1 MKNKTFPVFLA
12 FLCMG
17 FGDAVGPFVS
27 LAKDEFELSNFVS
40 GFIAFAGFIM
50 FGILSIPMGI
60 FQDKKGKKYVL
71 MIGLI
76 IALLGLSIPVIS
88 RLASFEVFLLTVLLL
103 GAGAAT
109 LQVAGNPIMRDV
121 SPEGKYS
128 RNLTLGQFIKAIGS
142 LSGPLLPVAAV
153 LWLRKDWQIIFPV
166 YVAILIITII
176 IVSLTNIKEK
186 KTQDTVAATFKSCF
200 SLLSNR
206 YVVMMVLAIFLYV
219 GSEVCMSSYLPEYL
233 KSQFGLGMEEI
244 VSRMGL
250 NIETL
255 KLAGINTSTLG
266 VLGTGFF
273 FVGLLAGRFSGSL
286 ILNWLPPKSFL
297 VITTLLSVAGLAGL
311 FVMSSEAPAF
321 ICIIVTGFGFGNIFP
336 LIFSITV
343 DQMPHRI
350 NELSG
355 LMITAIAGGA
365 LLPLLFGAVADK
377 YTVVTGFLVPIACLL
392 YITFVSVSGIIK
404 YKSKA

>member
-1 MKNKTFPVFLA
+1 MKYKTYPVFLA

-27 LAKDEFELSNFVS
+27 LAKDKFELSNFLS

-60 FQDKKGKKYVL
+60 YQDKKGKKYVL
-71 MIGLI
+71 MLGLF
-76 IALLGLSIPVIS
+76 IALLGLSIPVIGDLS
-88 RLASFEVFLLTVLLL
+88 SFNVFLLTVLLL

-121 SPEGKYS
+121 SAQGKYS
-128 RNLTLGQFIKAIGS
+128 RNLTLAQFIKAIGS
-142 LSGPLLPVAAV
+142 LSGPLLPVAAI
-153 LWLRKDWQIIFPV
+153 LWLKKDWQIIFPV
-166 YVAILIITII
+166 YVSILIIAMII
-176 IVSLTNIKEK
+176 MGLTKIEEK
-186 KTQDTVAATFKSCF
+186 RAKDTVAATFKSCF

-206 YVVMMVLAIFLYV
+206 YVLMMVVAIFLYV
-219 GSEVCMSSYLPEYL
+219 GSEICMSSYLPEYL
-233 KSQFGLGMEEI
+233 KLQFGLGMEEI
-244 VSRMGL
+244 VSKMGL
-250 NIETL
+250 NVETL
-255 KLAGINTSTLG
+255 KLAGISTSTLG

-286 ILNWLPPKSFL
+286 ILNWVSAKLFL
-297 VITTLLSVAGLAGL
+297 IITSLISVAGLAGL
-311 FVMSSEAPAF
+311 FVINSEAAVF
-321 ICIIVTGFGFGNIFP
+321 IFIIITGFGFGNVFP

-343 DQMPHRI
+343 DEMPHRT

-377 YTVVTGFLVPIACLL
+377 FSVLAGFLVPVACLL
-392 YITFVSVSGIIK
+392 FITFVSVTNIMR

>member
-1 MKNKTFPVFLA
+1 MKNKTIPVLLA

-27 LAKDEFELSNFVS
+27 LAKDTFELSNFVS

-60 FQDKKGKKYVL
+60 YQDRKGKKFVL
-71 MIGLI
+71 MLGLFV
-76 IALLGLSIPVIS
+76 ALAGLSIPIVGKLS
-88 RLASFEVFLLTVLLL
+88 SFNIFLITVLLL

-109 LQVAGNPIMRDV
+109 LQVAGNPIMRNV

-153 LWLRKDWQIIFPV
+153 LWFKSDWQIIFPV
-166 YVAILIITII
+166 YVVALVITIAILGSTRIR
-176 IVSLTNIKEK
+176 EK
-186 KTQDTVAATFKSCF
+186 RARDSAPATFKSCF

-206 YVVMMVLAIFLYV
+206 YVVMMVIAIFLYV
-219 GSEVCMSSYLPEYL
+219 GSEICMSSYLPEYL
-233 KSQFGLGMEEI
+233 KSQFGLGIEEI
-244 VSRMGL
+244 LTKIGL
-250 NIETL
+250 DIETL
-255 KLAGINTSTLG
+255 KMAGINTNTLG

-273 FVGLLAGRFSGSL
+273 FIGLLAGRFSGSL
-286 ILNWLPPKSFL
+286 ILNWLPAKLFL
-297 VITTLLSVAGLAGL
+297 IITSLLSVIGLLGL
-311 FVMSSEAPAF
+311 FVINTQVVAF
-321 ICIIVTGFGFGNIFP
+321 ICIIIIGFGFGNVFP

-343 DQMPHRI
+343 DHMPQRA

-365 LLPLLFGAVADK
+365 LIPLLFGAVADK
-377 YTVVTGFLVPIACLL
+377 FSVLTGFLVPVVCLL
-392 YITFVSVSGIIK
+392 YITFVSIANAGK
-404 YKSKA
+404 H

>member
-1 MKNKTFPVFLA
+1 MKNKTFPVLLA

-17 FGDAVGPFVS
+17 FGDAIGPFVS
-27 LAKDEFELSNFVS
+27 LAKDTFELSNFVS

-60 FQDKKGKKYVL
+60 YQDKKGKKFVL
-71 MIGLI
+71 MLGLFV
-76 IALLGLSIPVIS
+76 ALAGLSIPIIGELS
-88 RLASFEVFLLTVLLL
+88 SFNIFLITVLLL

-121 SPEGKYS
+121 SPAGKYS

-153 LWLRKDWQIIFPV
+153 LWFKKDWQIIFPV
-166 YVAILIITII
+166 YVSVLAITVAILGFTKIR
-176 IVSLTNIKEK
+176 EK
-186 KTQDTVAATFKSCF
+186 RIRDSVPATFKSCI
-200 SLLSNR
+200 SLLSSR
-206 YVVMMVLAIFLYV
+206 YVFMMVLAIFLYV
-219 GSEVCMSSYLPEYL
+219 GSEISMSSYLPEYL
-233 KSQFGLGMEEI
+233 KSQFGLGIEEI
-244 VSRMGL
+244 LTKIGF

-255 KLAGINTSTLG
+255 KLAGINMNTLG

-273 FVGLLAGRFSGSL
+273 FIGLLAGRFSGSV
-286 ILNWLPPKSFL
+286 ILNWLSAKLFLIITSF
-297 VITTLLSVAGLAGL
+297 LSVAGLLGL
-311 FVMSSEAPAF
+311 FVINTEVIAF
-321 ICIIVTGFGFGNIFP
+321 ICIIVIGFGFGNIFP

-343 DQMPHRI
+343 DKMPQRT

-365 LLPLLFGAVADK
+365 IIPLLFGAVADK
-377 YTVVTGFLVPIACLL
+377 FSVLTGFLVPVICLL
-392 YITFVSVSGIIK
+392 YITFVSIANTRK
-404 YKSKA
+404 K

>member
-17 FGDAVGPFVS
+17 FGDAVGPFVG
-27 LAKDEFELSNFVS
+27 LAKDKFELSNFVS
-40 GFIAFAGFIM
+40 GLIAFAGFIM

-60 FQDKKGKKYVL
+60 YQDKKGKKYVL
-71 MIGLI
+71 MLGLI
-76 IALLGLSIPVIS
+76 IALLGLSIPVVG
-88 RLASFEVFLLTVLLL
+88 RLDSFGIFLVTVLLL

-109 LQVAGNPIMRDV
+109 LQVAGNPLMSDV

-153 LWLRKDWQIIFPV
+153 LWFRKDWEIIFPI
-166 YVAILIITII
+166 YVSILVITII
-176 IVSLTNIKEK
+176 FMGLSKIKEK
-186 KTQDTVAATFKSCF
+186 RTKDTVAATFKSCF

-206 YVVMMVLAIFLYV
+206 YVLMMVIAIFLYV
-219 GSEVCMSSYLPEYL
+219 GSEICMSSYLPEYL

-250 NIETL
+250 NVETL
-255 KLAGINTSTLG
+255 KMAGINTSTLG

-273 FVGLLAGRFSGSL
+273 FIGLLAGRFSGSL
-286 ILNWLPPKSFL
+286 ILNWLSAKSFL
-297 VITTLLSVAGLAGL
+297 VITSLISVAGLAGL
-311 FVMSSEAPAF
+311 FVINSEAAVF
-321 ICIIVTGFGFGNIFP
+321 ICIIITGFGFGNVFP
-336 LIFSITV
+336 LIFSIAV
-343 DQMPHRI
+343 DQMPNRT

-365 LLPLLFGAVADK
+365 ILPLLFGAVADNFS
-377 YTVVTGFLVPIACLL
+377 VLTGFLVPVTCLL
-392 YITFVSVSGIIK
+392 YITSVSISNIRI
-404 YKSKA
+404 YKSKT

>member
-1 MKNKTFPVFLA
+1 MKNKTIPVLLA

-17 FGDAVGPFVS
+17 FGDVVGPFVS
-27 LAKDEFELSNFVS
+27 LAKDRFELSNFVS

-60 FQDKKGKKYVL
+60 YQDKKGKKFVL
-71 MIGLI
+71 MLGLFV
-76 IALLGLSIPVIS
+76 ALAGLSIPIVGKLS
-88 RLASFEVFLLTVLLL
+88 SFNVFLITVLLL

-153 LWLRKDWQIIFPV
+153 LWFKSDWQIIFPV
-166 YVAILIITII
+166 YVSLLAITIAILG
-176 IVSLTNIKEK
+176 LTRIREK
-186 KTQDTVAATFKSCF
+186 RTRDSAPATFKSCF
-200 SLLSNR
+200 SLLSNK
-206 YVVMMVLAIFLYV
+206 YVLIMVIAIFLYV
-219 GSEVCMSSYLPEYL
+219 GSEICMSSYLPEYL
-233 KSQFGLGMEEI
+233 KSQFGLGIEEI
-244 VSRMGL
+244 LTKIGL
-250 NIETL
+250 DIETL
-255 KLAGINTSTLG
+255 KMAGININTLG

-273 FVGLLAGRFSGSL
+273 FIGLLAGRFSGAL
-286 ILNWLPPKSFL
+286 ILNWLSAKLFL
-297 VITTLLSVAGLAGL
+297 IITSLLSVSGL
-311 FVMSSEAPAF
+311 FGLFIINTQVVAF
-321 ICIIVTGFGFGNIFP
+321 ICIIIIGFGFGNIFP

-343 DQMPHRI
+343 DHMPQRA

-365 LLPLLFGAVADK
+365 LIPLLFGAVADK
-377 YTVVTGFLVPIACLL
+377 FSVLTGFLVPVVCLL
-392 YITFVSVSGIIK
+392 YITFVSIANIRK
-404 YKSKA
+404 Y

>member
-1 MKNKTFPVFLA
+1 MKNKTLPIFLA

-27 LAKDEFELSNFVS
+27 LAKDTFELSNFIS

-60 FQDKKGKKYVL
+60 FQDKKGKKFVL
-71 MIGLI
+71 MLGLI
-76 IALLGLSIPVIS
+76 IALAGLSIPVVS
-88 RLASFEVFLLTVLLL
+88 KLSSFNIFLITVLLL

-121 SPEGKYS
+121 SPDGKYA

-142 LSGPLLPVAAV
+142 LSGPLLPVIAV
-153 LWLRKDWQIIFPV
+153 IWLKKDWQIIFPV
-166 YVAILIITII
+166 YVSALVITIAILGFTK
-176 IVSLTNIKEK
+176 IKEEK
-186 KTQDTVAATFKSCF
+186 AQDSVPATFKSCF

-206 YVVMMVLAIFLYV
+206 YVLMMVMAIFLYV
-219 GSEVCMSSYLPEYL
+219 GSEICMSSYLPEYL
-233 KSQFGLGMEEI
+233 KSSFGLGIEEI
-244 VSRMGL
+244 LSKIGF

-255 KLAGINTSTLG
+255 KLEGINTNTLG

-273 FVGLLAGRFSGSL
+273 FIGLLAGRFSGSL
-286 ILNWLPPKSFL
+286 ILNWLSAKIFL
-297 VITTLLSVAGLAGL
+297 IITSLLSVTGLLGL
-311 FVMSSEAPAF
+311 FVINTEVVAF
-321 ICIIVTGFGFGNIFP
+321 ICIIIIGFGFGNVFP
-336 LIFSITV
+336 LVFSITIEK
-343 DQMPHRI
+343 MPQRT

-365 LLPLLFGAVADK
+365 VIPLLFGAVADK
-377 YTVVTGFLVPIACLL
+377 FSVLTGFLVPVVCLL
-392 YITFVSVSGIIK
+392 YITFVSIVNTRK
-404 YKSKA
+404 Y

>member
-1 MKNKTFPVFLA
+1 MKNKTFPVLLA

-27 LAKDEFELSNFVS
+27 LAKDTFELSNFVS

-60 FQDKKGKKYVL
+60 YQDRKGKKFVL
-71 MIGLI
+71 MLGLFV
-76 IALLGLSIPVIS
+76 ALAGLSIPIAGKLS
-88 RLASFEVFLLTVLLL
+88 SFNVFLVTVLLL

-109 LQVAGNPIMRDV
+109 LQVAGNPIIRDV

-153 LWLRKDWQIIFPV
+153 LWFKSDWQLIFPV
-166 YVAILIITII
+166 YVIALVITIAILGFTKIE
-176 IVSLTNIKEK
+176 EK
-186 KTQDTVAATFKSCF
+186 RTRDSAPATFKSCF
-200 SLLSNR
+200 SLLSNK
-206 YVVMMVLAIFLYV
+206 YVLMMVVAIFLYV
-219 GSEVCMSSYLPEYL
+219 GSEICMSSYLPEYL
-233 KSQFGLGMEEI
+233 KSQFGLGIEEI
-244 VSRMGL
+244 LTKIGL

-255 KLAGINTSTLG
+255 KLAGINTNTLG

-273 FVGLLAGRFSGSL
+273 FIGLLAGRFSGSL
-286 ILNWLPPKSFL
+286 ILNWMSAKLFL
-297 VITTLLSVAGLAGL
+297 IITSLLSVAGLLGL
-311 FVMSSEAPAF
+311 FVINTEAVAF
-321 ICIIVTGFGFGNIFP
+321 ICIIIIGFGFGNIFP

-343 DQMPHRI
+343 DKMPHRT

-365 LLPLLFGAVADK
+365 LIPLLFGAVADK
-377 YTVVTGFLVPIACLL
+377 FSVLTGFLVPVVCIL
-392 YITFVSVSGIIK
+392 YITFVSIANTRK
-404 YKSKA
+404 H

>member
-1 MKNKTFPVFLA
+1 MKNKTIPVLLA

-27 LAKDEFELSNFVS
+27 LAKDTFELSNFVS

-60 FQDKKGKKYVL
+60 YQDRKGKKFVL
-71 MIGLI
+71 MLGLFV
-76 IALLGLSIPVIS
+76 ALAGLSIPIVGKLS
-88 RLASFEVFLLTVLLL
+88 SFNIFLITVLLL

-109 LQVAGNPIMRDV
+109 LQVAGNPIMRNV

-153 LWLRKDWQIIFPV
+153 LWFKSDWQIIFPV
-166 YVAILIITII
+166 YVVALVITIAILGSTRIR
-176 IVSLTNIKEK
+176 EK
-186 KTQDTVAATFKSCF
+186 RARDSAPATFKSCF

-206 YVVMMVLAIFLYV
+206 YVVMMVIAIFLYV
-219 GSEVCMSSYLPEYL
+219 GSEICMSSYLPEYL
-233 KSQFGLGMEEI
+233 KSQFGLGIEEI
-244 VSRMGL
+244 LTKIGL
-250 NIETL
+250 DIETL
-255 KLAGINTSTLG
+255 KMAGINTNTLG

-273 FVGLLAGRFSGSL
+273 FIGLLAGRFSGSL
-286 ILNWLPPKSFL
+286 ILNWLSAKLFL
-297 VITTLLSVAGLAGL
+297 IITSLLSVSGLLGL
-311 FVMSSEAPAF
+311 FIINTQVVAF
-321 ICIIVTGFGFGNIFP
+321 ICIIIIGFGFGNIFP

-343 DQMPHRI
+343 DHMPQRA

-365 LLPLLFGAVADK
+365 LIPLLFGAVADK
-377 YTVVTGFLVPIACLL
+377 FSVLTGFLVPVVCLL
-392 YITFVSVSGIIK
+392 YITFVSIANAGK
-404 YKSKA
+404 H

>member
-1 MKNKTFPVFLA
+1 MKNKTLPVFLT

-27 LAKDEFELSNFVS
+27 LAKDTFELSNFIS

-60 FQDKKGKKYVL
+60 FQDKKGKKFVL
-71 MIGLI
+71 MLGLI
-76 IALLGLSIPVIS
+76 IALAGLSIPVVS
-88 RLASFEVFLLTVLLL
+88 KLSSFNIFLITVLLL

-121 SPEGKYS
+121 SPEGKYA

-142 LSGPLLPVAAV
+142 LSGPLLPVIAII
-153 LWLRKDWQIIFPV
+153 WFKKDWQIIFPV
-166 YVAILIITII
+166 YVSALIITIAI
-176 IVSLTNIKEK
+176 LGFTKIKERK
-186 KTQDTVAATFKSCF
+186 DRDSFTATFKSCF

-206 YVVMMVLAIFLYV
+206 YVLMMVMAIFLYV
-219 GSEVCMSSYLPEYL
+219 GSEICMSSYLPEYL
-233 KSQFGLGMEEI
+233 KSSFGLGIEEVLSKI
-244 VSRMGL
+244 GF

-255 KLAGINTSTLG
+255 KLAGINTNTLG

-273 FVGLLAGRFSGSL
+273 FIGLLAGRFSGSL
-286 ILNWLPPKSFL
+286 VLNWMSAKVFL
-297 VITTLLSVAGLAGL
+297 IITSLLSVAGLLGL
-311 FVMSSEAPAF
+311 FVINTEVVAF
-321 ICIIVTGFGFGNIFP
+321 ICIIITGFGFGNIFP
-336 LIFSITV
+336 LVFSITIEK
-343 DQMPHRI
+343 MPQRT

-365 LLPLLFGAVADK
+365 IIPLLFGAIADK
-377 YTVVTGFLVPIACLL
+377 YSVLTGFLVPVICLL
-392 YITFVSVSGIIK
+392 YITFVSIINTRK
-404 YKSKA
+404 Y